1 MFRLRR
7 RKEYED
13 PAEREKQLR
22 IDFGLTFGSEHGKRV
37 LSWILE
43 QGHVFH
49 TSYLPQHGPEAAIF
63 REGERNMGLMILD
76 MLQVKD
82 VEKLQEYTED

>member
-1 MFRLRR
+1 MYPPQR
-7 RKEYED
+7 RKEHED

-22 IDFGLTFGSEHGKRV
+22 MDFGLTFGSEHGKRV
-37 LSWILE
+37 LCWILE

-63 REGERNMGLMILD
+63 REGERNIGLMILEK
-76 MLQVKD
+76 LQVRD
-82 VEKLQEYTED
+82 LEKLQEYTEG